1 MDVHYHT
8 DNLNKVFFASTGNKL
23 QVALSRSIRQDVD
36 INYAN
41 NSAQNYSGSLNPF
54 TKFNFSYKNRIPIKN
69 KVLIM
74 EASAGLLFED
84 KNNLIKFL
92 PLSLGMRLNTS
103 LEATHQIL

>member
-1 MDVHYHT
+1 
-8 DNLNKVFFASTGNKL
+8 
-23 QVALSRSIRQDVD
+23 
-36 INYAN
+36 
-41 NSAQNYSGSLNPF
+41 
-54 TKFNFSYKNRIPIKN
+54 
-69 KVLIM
+69 M